1 MSFFFQG
8 KVVNHYISLFIK
20 IFMKGFG
27 ICQGNEVGVK
37 SEMTTEP
44 VNAATGSVRIDSCS
58 NGHCGQHPSR

>member
-1 MSFFFQG
+1 
-8 KVVNHYISLFIK
+8 
-20 IFMKGFG
+20 MKGFG